1 MQRYGVSL
9 PLSFALEDGWSIG
22 VAPSVDWFLEDGAK
36 SDSDAMVWGASLS
49 AVKRYANGN
58 VLGVG
63 LAAFSGIEDNRFFP
77 FPIVNWQLS
86 PNWRL
91 INPLPAG
98 PTGPAGLELDYLIDG
113 NWSVGAGVAWRSS
126 RYRLDQNGPTPNGIG
141 EISGAPVFVRVR
153 RDFGPGVTLNVYAGV
168 VAAAEV
174 SVEDAQGRVLRQD
187 DLSTGPIL
195 GANLTL
201 RF

>member
-1 MQRYGVSL
+1 M
-9 PLSFALEDGWSIG
+9 
-22 VAPSVDWFLEDGAK
+22 
-36 SDSDAMVWGASLS
+36 
-49 AVKRYANGN
+49 
-58 VLGVG
+58 
-63 LAAFSGIEDNRFFP
+63 
-77 FPIVNWQLS
+77 
-86 PNWRL
+86 
-91 INPLPAG
+91 
-98 PTGPAGLELDYLIDG
+98 
-113 NWSVGAGVAWRSS
+113 
-126 RYRLDQNGPTPNGIG
+126 
-141 EISGAPVFVRVR
+141 FVRVR